1 MEAGDLGEPRLEYRP
16 LPASPLLIALLIL
29 TIVVTAIGLPVASLT
44 RLPLEL
50 WWLWIAP
57 PLAVGGIILLARQSP
72 LLLYEKGLV
81 VPLPLWRRLGRARR
95 AYRYEE
101 VVNLYPRLY
110 YVSGAVLSPFAA
122 SAGTVEHLGLALEL
136 QDGRE
141 VTLKFTPGIPEFAR
155 GEDKGYAMVVEVL
168 REVFRDMGNP
178 WVSKVPP
185 YEAEEIDAM
194 KRQAARPLLPFWL
207 IVLAFFAPVVLL
219 PGIFF
224 FLLALGSP
232 IELPQLAL
240 ILLVGLSP
248 PAAMLLTSW
257 RRSKRRHFCL
267 KEISKYNE
275 ARRVSQRA

>member
-1 MEAGDLGEPRLEYRP
+1 MEARDLGEPRLEYRP
-16 LPASPLLIALLIL
+16 LPASPLLVALLIL
-29 TIVVTAIGLPVASLT
+29 TIIVTAIGIPIASLS
-44 RLPLEL
+44 RLPLEV

-57 PLAVGGIILLARQSP
+57 PLAVGGVIVLARQSP
-72 LLLYEKGLV
+72 LRLYEKGLV
-81 VPLPLWRRLGRARR
+81 VPLPLFRRLGGARR

-101 VVNLYPRLY
+101 IVNLYPRLY

-136 QDGRE
+136 QDRRE

-155 GEDKGYAMVVEVL
+155 GEDKGYAMVVEEL
-168 REVFRDMGNP
+168 REEFRNMGKP

-219 PGIFF
+219 PGLF
-224 FLLALGSP
+224 FLLSALGSP
-232 IELPQLAL
+232 IELAQVIL
-240 ILLVGLSP
+240 ILVVGLSP

-257 RRSKRRHFCL
+257 RRSKRRHF
-267 KEISKYNE
+267 Y
-275 ARRVSQRA
+275 